1 MSSDELNFKTD
12 LIIPEKFYKECSCLE
27 YNVNDLDKIIKLL
40 DCLDPLNILKGLI
53 GLKKLYLIESEKEE
67 PNILYN
73 DINKLFNLLEKYPVD
88 YKYECI
94 ICLTSIEK
102 INFKNDKQI
111 KNEPTDKII
120 KILLYILDYS
130 NQFKFDLVTKNLEY
144 IKILVN
150 NKDIISKFG
159 FQNLYKK
166 MMNLF
171 ENEYPDDI
179 MIIELCLDII
189 YKLYE
194 NDEETSELKDF
205 EQDLI
210 NFLNDLMDKFES
222 NKNIIIAALK
232 VIFSIT
238 NINVNV
244 QSATIPKVMNKIIE
258 IDLLKKI
265 INKIDKLNPD
275 EDKIEILISIKIIG
289 NFAAMENSYYTDKV
303 IELNILDKLKI
314 LIQDKYSF
322 DIRKES
328 AWIISNIA
336 AGTTNQ
342 LNLLYDNNFPDII
355 FDNVLNG
362 NEDSIKYNIL
372 WALYNFSNIKNME
385 KLNSLIERGFIDI
398 IINRLKIDQGDILC
412 CSLEALYNILKI
424 GKNNDPTSYNII
436 ESKVYELDILNE
448 LKNFSI
454 NYHVTG
460 AAKNKIKD
468 ILNNYFGIG
477 DIEQFLNSN
486 NEVN

>member
-1 MSSDELNFKTD
+1 
-12 LIIPEKFYKECSCLE
+12 
-27 YNVNDLDKIIKLL
+27 
-40 DCLDPLNILKGLI
+40 
-53 GLKKLYLIESEKEE
+53 
-67 PNILYN
+67 
-73 DINKLFNLLEKYPVD
+73 
-88 YKYECI
+88 
-94 ICLTSIEK
+94 
-102 INFKNDKQI
+102 
-111 KNEPTDKII
+111 
-120 KILLYILDYS
+120 
-130 NQFKFDLVTKNLEY
+130 
-144 IKILVN
+144 
-150 NKDIISKFG
+150 
-159 FQNLYKK
+159 
-166 MMNLF
+166 MMNLI

-222 NKNIIIAALK
+222 NKNIIIASLK

-385 KLNSLIERGFIDI
+385 
-398 IINRLKIDQGDILC
+398 
-412 CSLEALYNILKI
+412 
-424 GKNNDPTSYNII
+424 
-436 ESKVYELDILNE
+436 
-448 LKNFSI
+448 
-454 NYHVTG
+454 
-460 AAKNKIKD
+460 
-468 ILNNYFGIG
+468 
-477 DIEQFLNSN
+477 
-486 NEVN
+486 

>member
-1 MSSDELNFKTD
+1 
-12 LIIPEKFYKECSCLE
+12 
-27 YNVNDLDKIIKLL
+27 
-40 DCLDPLNILKGLI
+40 
-53 GLKKLYLIESEKEE
+53 
-67 PNILYN
+67 
-73 DINKLFNLLEKYPVD
+73 
-88 YKYECI
+88 
-94 ICLTSIEK
+94 
-102 INFKNDKQI
+102 
-111 KNEPTDKII
+111 
-120 KILLYILDYS
+120 
-130 NQFKFDLVTKNLEY
+130 
-144 IKILVN
+144 
-150 NKDIISKFG
+150 
-159 FQNLYKK
+159 
-166 MMNLF
+166 MMNLI

-222 NKNIIIAALK
+222 NKDIIIASLK

-238 NINVNV
+238 NVNVNV
-244 QSATIPKVMNKIIE
+244 QSATTPKVMNKIIE

-275 EDKIEILISIKIIG
+275 EDKIEILISIRIIG

-322 DIRKES
+322 EIRKES

-372 WALYNFSNIKNME
+372 WALYNFSNIQNME